1 MITAVDTNIVL
12 DVFLPDE
19 VHGPQSR
26 EWLRVAY
33 REGPIVICDIV
44 YAELAPAVEDRETL
58 DAALQALGAQV
69 TAIDT
74 AIAWEA
80 GTRWGRYRRAGGP
93 RQRIL
98 ADFLIGAHAAV
109 TADALLTRDEGFYS
123 SYFPELTGSGS
134 S

>member
-12 DVFLPDE
+12 DVVLRDE
-19 VHGPQSR
+19 VHGRRSR
-26 EWLRVAY
+26 EWLRAAD
-33 REGPIVICDIV
+33 RDGSIVICDIV
-44 YAELAPAVEDRETL
+44 YAELAPAVEDRAAL
-58 DAALQALGAQV
+58 DAVLRELGAQV
-69 TAIDT
+69 TVIDT

-80 GTRWGRYRRAGGP
+80 GTRWGQYRRAGGP

-123 SYFPELTGSGS
+123 TYFPELDGAGSP
-134 S
+134 

>member
-12 DVFLPDE
+12 DVLLQDE
-19 VHGPQSR
+19 VYGPQSR
-26 EWLRVAY
+26 EWLRAAY
-33 REGPIVICDIV
+33 AHGSIVVSEIV

-58 DAALQALGAQV
+58 DDSLRALNV
-69 TAIDT
+69 EVSSIDA

-98 ADFLIGAHAAV
+98 ADFLIGAHAAAM
-109 TADALLTRDEGFYS
+109 ADALLTRDQRFFS
-123 SYFPELTGSGS
+123 NYFPELDNPVSG
-134 S
+134 